1 MPLYNKTIL
10 IISPESWGTSFVSKH
25 HYATILAERGNKVY
39 FLNPPSQKSEI
50 TTINEQLKIIDY
62 QLVMRGINRM
72 PTFLRNL
79 LNGRQIA
86 KIKRQFIPEDIDIV
100 WSFDPFRFQK
110 LTSWGAKTA
119 IYHPV
124 DIHKTNLD
132 LPTAASADIIFST
145 AALILEKFAKTLPN
159 TPQFK
164 INHGLAAHFIAPDIV
179 PVSFSDNFKL
189 RVGYVGNLNY
199 PYLDK
204 NTLLNVIKANPN
216 IGFYFIGPHEKSN
229 LSASDT
235 NNTDFISQLQ
245 NLPNTVLLGAK
256 PSKELPNYLAAFDL
270 FLMTYTADQHRAE
283 LANPHKILE
292 YLSTGKIVVSHY
304 IDEYGDKNHLVA
316 MAQTNADIP
325 ALFDKTVAQLLLLNS
340 PTLREMRKDYARENT
355 YQAQV
360 VRIEQHLDAL
370 KK

>member
-25 HYATILAERGNKVY
+25 HYATVLGERGNKVY
-39 FLNPPSQKSEI
+39 FLNPPSNKNQI
-50 TTINEQLKIIDY
+50 TKISDNIQVIDY
-62 QLVMRGINRM
+62 QLMMRGINRM

-79 LNGRQIA
+79 LNARQIA
-86 KIKRQFIPEDIDIV
+86 KLKRQFIPENIDIV

-110 LTSWGAKTA
+110 LTSWGAQIA

-124 DIHKTNLD
+124 DIHNTNLD

-145 AALILEKFAKTLPN
+145 ARLILEKFAKTLPN
-159 TPQFK
+159 IPQFQ
-164 INHGLAAHFIAPDIV
+164 INHGLATHFLAADIV
-179 PVSFSDNFKL
+179 PIPFSDTFKL

-204 NTLLNVIKANPN
+204 NTLLTVIKNNPTC
-216 IGFYFIGPHEKSN
+216 GFYFIGPYQKSN
-229 LSASDT
+229 LSDADT
-235 NNTDFISQLQ
+235 NDAHFIAQLQ
-245 NLPNTVLLGAK
+245 NLDNVILLGAK

-292 YLSTGKIVVSHY
+292 YLSTGQIVVSHY
-304 IDEYGDKNHLVA
+304 IDEYRDKNHLVA
-316 MAQTNADIP
+316 MAQKNADIP

-340 PTLREMRKDYARENT
+340 TMLRNIRKDFAKANT
-355 YQAQV
+355 YVAQV
-360 VRIEQHLDAL
+360 ERIEKYLDAL

>member
-62 QLVMRGINRM
+62 QLIMRGINRM

-79 LNGRQIA
+79 LNARQIA

-124 DIHKTNLD
+124 DIHKTDLD
-132 LPTAASADIIFST
+132 LPTAASADIIFGT
-145 AALILEKFAKTLPN
+145 TRLILEKFAKTLPN

-179 PVSFSDNFKL
+179 PVQFSDSFKL

-199 PYLDK
+199 EDLDRK
-204 NTLLNVIKANPN
+204 TLLHIIKSNPT
-216 IGFYFIGPHEKSN
+216 IGFYFIGPYQTSN
-229 LSASDT
+229 LAGEVKAA
-235 NNTDFISQLQ
+235 FIAELQ
-245 NLPNTVLLGAK
+245 NLDNVQLLGAK

-270 FLMTYTADQHRAE
+270 FLMTYDADQHRAKM
-283 LANPHKILE
+283 ANPHKTLE
-292 YLSTGKIVVSHY
+292 YLSTGKIIVSQY
-304 IDEYGDKNHLVA
+304 MDEYRDKNHLVA
-316 MAQTNADIP
+316 MAQKNADIP

-340 PTLREMRKDYARENT
+340 TMLSEMRKNYARENT